1 MPGSH
6 LRFRRQRRR
15 RRASEANNHEVVAFT
30 ACVRLAMSIG
40 PIFATLFVTSTVTAS
55 ALEIFVQRQVEVS

>member
-15 RRASEANNHEVVAFT
+15 RRASEANNHEFVAFT

-40 PIFATLFVTSTVTAS
+40 PIFATSFVTSTVTAS

>member
-1 MPGSH
+1 
-6 LRFRRQRRR
+6 
-15 RRASEANNHEVVAFT
+15 
-30 ACVRLAMSIG
+30 MSIG